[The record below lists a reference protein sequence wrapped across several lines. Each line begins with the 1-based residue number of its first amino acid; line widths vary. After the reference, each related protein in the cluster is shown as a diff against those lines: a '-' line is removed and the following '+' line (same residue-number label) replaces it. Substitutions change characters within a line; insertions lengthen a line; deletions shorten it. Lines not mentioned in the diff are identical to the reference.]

1 MAKALAR
8 VAQTSRS
15 YPLSITAFD
24 IAARDFF
31 ACVPTCRNVVR
42 SSWRAALIG
51 AMVAALATLPG
62 LGIGTLWDNS
72 ETAYGEVAREVLLY
86 HSAIVLHLNGH
97 PWYVQPP
104 LYFWIGALFARLFG
118 IGEFAFRLPAA
129 LATIATSAAVGYVVA
144 RLATSRAAILA
155 TVVLSTSLMEVVVGR
170 LAIMDALLD
179 LAVALAILA
188 WFGALRTG
196 ERRWWYGAWLALA
209 LGTLAKGPVAV
220 VIPVMVVGA
229 WVLWERRAGVALRFP
244 SPLQW
249 AGGLALYFAL
259 VLPWAMALYAQAGP
273 VALRELVGHYTVG
286 RYLGTIENQ
295 SGPLYYYVPV
305 VILGMFPWF
314 AFLIPAS
321 LDAFG
326 EARRERG
333 ASLAR
338 LCLVWAILP
347 FVFFSFAQTKL
358 PNYIALELPAL
369 AILVAVWFD
378 RIAERDDRRSALIWT
393 SVVPWTIS
401 GLAFA
406 IWAFSHDNKLLH
418 DLHDVRFTLGA
429 FGLSIFAG
437 SALCFALLLARRSAW
452 LAPFGLGATS
462 LAAMLILVLLGEP
475 LAERFK
481 PIPPLA
487 DAIERMRKPGDIVA
501 IQGVSGSNA
510 LLFYTRPQIAI
521 VDGPNGN
528 DAGSDTD
535 PRRAICGAERAF
547 VVTSRSRPEP
557 DPTYGRDRRIVAAS
571 GKDIVFLYDGPR
583 CTEAVSGR

>member
-1 MAKALAR
+1 LCEF
-8 VAQTSRS
+8 
-15 YPLSITAFD
+15 ITAHF

-31 ACVPTCRNVVR
+31 ACVPTCRTVVL

-86 HSAIVLHLNGH
+86 RDAVVLHLNGH
-97 PWYVQPP
+97 AWFVQPP
-104 LYFWIGALFARLFG
+104 LYFWVAAAFARVFG
-118 IGEFAFRLPAA
+118 IGEFAFRLPSA

-144 RLATSRAAILA
+144 RLTTPRAAILA
-155 TVVLSTSLMEVVVGR
+155 TVVLSTSLMEVIVGR
-170 LAIMDALLD
+170 LAIMDAMLD

-188 WFGALRTG
+188 WFGAMRTG
-196 ERRWWYGAWLALA
+196 GRRWWYGGWVALA

-220 VIPVMVVGA
+220 LIPVLVVGV
-229 WVLWERRAGVALRFP
+229 WVVWERGAGASLRFP
-244 SPLQW
+244 S
-249 AGGLALYFAL
+249 AGRWILGLGVYCAL
-259 VLPWAMALYAQAGP
+259 VLPWALTLYAAAGP
-273 VALRELVGHYTVG
+273 VALSEMVGHYTIG

-305 VILGMFPWF
+305 VILGTFPWF
-314 AFLIPAS
+314 AFLVPAT

-326 EARRERG
+326 EALRDRE
-333 ASLAR
+333 ASLVR
-338 LCLVWAILP
+338 LCLVWAVLP

-369 AILVAVWFD
+369 AILVAVWFE
-378 RIAERDDRRSALIWT
+378 RIAAREDRRSALIWT
-393 SVVPWTIS
+393 SVVPWTIG

-429 FGLSIFAG
+429 FGLAIFLG

-462 LAAMLILVLLGEP
+462 LAAMLILVMLGEP

-487 DAIERMRKPGDIVA
+487 LAIEQMRRPGDVVA

-521 VDGPNGN
+521 LDGPNGN
-528 DAGSDTD
+528 DAGTETD
-535 PRRAICGAERAF
+535 PRRAICNAPRAF
-547 VVTSRSRPEP
+547 VVTSRNRPAP
-557 DPTYGRDRRIVAAS
+557 DPTYGRARRIVASA
-571 GKDIVFLYDGPR
+571 GNDVVYLYDGPR
-583 CTEAVSGR
+583 CGVE